1 VAGLKN
7 EIKVEFLAFFWY
19 KRQFLYIWQ
28 LGVRQPDKE
37 EEAGES
43 SINSMNI
50 FDLKLKVR

>member
-1 VAGLKN
+1 LLSFGTKDN
-7 EIKVEFLAFFWY
+7 F
-19 KRQFLYIWQ
+19 YIDASWQ

-43 SINSMNI
+43 YINSMN